1 MSNTENEN
9 DASGQST
16 SVVDNAE
23 PPADPSP
30 RAEPLA
36 QITEPKGKDQ
46 PQGEVP
52 AGDDGSLAGSDT
64 PEAETPQ
71 NIVTGPDSAPA
82 IFSQQLWEVQLLI
95 DFLSGNP
102 TRRLPDQASAE
113 AAGLPGDWVE
123 QVCKITWPPSG
134 SAGSQADQEALLLRV
149 KDYLN
154 ALATPANGFSVAFT
168 LLVTQEDDNVAAKP
182 NARHKAGGIGYGMR
196 QSALTESRGSL
207 ACKAYPDLVSKS
219 RTFRRGMWWIAAGLA
234 IWLGF
239 TCLLSWDIAIG
250 NSNLAQL
257 TAAQGEW
264 ASAQAKIVDAESAQ
278 LATAGKAD
286 TTNPPAG
293 KPSSAPSVAYCDQ
306 PKILPPVIA
315 NNIKLPVYNSVN
327 QFDLCEKLKKAE
339 EKLHAAQSNVRGW
352 LWFSSDART
361 SDDQSVLYATALA
374 NMLGSGVLPICYGF
388 LGAGAAVLRLL
399 SKRMRNSLLTPRD
412 LSLALQQ
419 LALGA
424 VVGACIGLFVA
435 GPTSQG
441 SGQTGLLGP
450 VSLSASGLS
459 FVAGF
464 GVDAVFSALETLIAR
479 LFNLSPS
486 PTLSK

>member
-1 MSNTENEN
+1 MSNTDNQN

-16 SVVDNAE
+16 SVGNNAE
-23 PPADPSP
+23 PSADISP
-30 RAEPLA
+30 
-36 QITEPKGKDQ
+36 
-46 PQGEVP
+46 P
-52 AGDDGSLAGSDT
+52 AGPPLQIAEGRSEDEPRRPASVNEGSLGGGDAPAAEASQIVVVG
-64 PEAETPQ
+64 PEST
-71 NIVTGPDSAPA
+71 PA

-102 TRRLPDQASAE
+102 TRRLPDEASAE
-113 AAGLPGDWVE
+113 AAGLPRDWVE
-123 QVCKITWPPSG
+123 QVCQITWPPSE
-134 SAGSQADQEALLLRV
+134 SAGSQADQEALLVRV

-168 LLVTQEDDNVAAKP
+168 LLVTQEDDSIAAKSG
-182 NARHKAGGIGYGMR
+182 RRRKSEEIGHGMK

-207 ACKAYPDLVSKS
+207 ASKAYPDLVSKS
-219 RTFRRGMWWIAAGLA
+219 RTFRRGMWWIAIGLA

-257 TAAQGEW
+257 TAAQAEW
-264 ASAQAKIVDAESAQ
+264 ASAQAKVVDAQSAQ
-278 LATAGKAD
+278 LATSGKAE
-286 TTNPPAG
+286 TAG
-293 KPSSAPSVAYCDQ
+293 LQRQTPLSTPSVTYCDE
-306 PKILPPVIA
+306 PKILPPVVA
-315 NNIKLPVYNSVN
+315 NNIKLPVYSSAN
-327 QFDLCEKLKKAE
+327 QFDLCGRLEKAE
-339 EKLHAAQSNVRGW
+339 EKLRAAQSNVRGW
-352 LWFSSDART
+352 LWFAPDARAE
-361 SDDQSVLYATALA
+361 DDQAALYATALA

-441 SGQTGLLGP
+441 TPQTGLLGP
-450 VSLSASGLS
+450 VSLSASALS
-459 FVAGF
+459 FIAGF
-464 GVDAVFSALETLIAR
+464 GVDAVFSALEMLIAR
-479 LFNLSPS
+479 IFDLSPN
-486 PTLSK
+486 PIPPK